1 MNFGISHNDGEII
14 IWLEFIDGCVGV
26 KEIIG
31 LDFVTSY
38 NDGDV
43 IYLVGIRQG
52 LWMCHWNDLAGILY
66 LVQVIIWLKLVNLV
80 NLCAR
85 AKEMN

>member
-31 LDFVTSY
+31 LEFVTSY

-52 LWMCHWNDLAGILY
+52 LWMCH
-66 LVQVIIWLKLVNLV
+66 
-80 NLCAR
+80 
-85 AKEMN
+85 